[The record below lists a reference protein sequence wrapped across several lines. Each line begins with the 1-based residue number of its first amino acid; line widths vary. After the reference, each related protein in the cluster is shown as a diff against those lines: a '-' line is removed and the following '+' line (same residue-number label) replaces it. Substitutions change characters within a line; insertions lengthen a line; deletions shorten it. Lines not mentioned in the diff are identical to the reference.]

1 MKSKSFPLPLY
12 ALLLLGISISNPI
25 QAQGLLWK
33 ITGNT
38 LQSPAW
44 IYGTMHVQDARV
56 FQLPEGWE
64 QKMEKAGKLALE
76 LDLNS
81 VPDPTRIMALLQS
94 PEDSAL
100 DKLLD
105 ADAYARLSKWFQDSL
120 GMSIEPFKGM
130 KPFMLMSMV
139 QKSRM
144 SADMPMALD
153 AWLGNRARE
162 ANIPV
167 VGIET
172 IEEQMGI
179 IDRLSISEQA
189 RMLVEF
195 VNQNEDRQAQEAELM
210 EAYLNGRLDR
220 LMHLAAQWEADPQF
234 KHEIITV
241 RNRIMAVRITEMLEQ
256 ESAFIAIGALHLPGK
271 EGVIELLRQ
280 RGFTVEPEL

>member
-1 MKSKSFPLPLY
+1 MKSQSFPLPLY
-12 ALLLLGISISNPI
+12 ALLLLGLSISNPL

-33 ITGNT
+33 ITGNN

-64 QKMEKAGKLALE
+64 QKLEQAGKLVLE
-76 LDLNS
+76 LDLNA
-81 VPDPTRIMALLQS
+81 VPDPTRIMSLLQS
-94 PEDSAL
+94 PEDSTL

-105 ADAYARLSKWFQDSL
+105 SEAYARLSKWFQDSL

-144 SADMPMALD
+144 PSEMPMALD
-153 AWLGNRARE
+153 AWLGNRARD
-162 ANIPV
+162 ANVPV
-167 VGIET
+167 VGLET
-172 IEEQMGI
+172 LEEQMSV
-179 IDRLSISEQA
+179 IDLLSISEQV

-195 VNQNEDRQAQEAELM
+195 VYQSEDRQAQEAELM
-210 EAYLNGRLDR
+210 DAYLNGQLER
-220 LMHLAAQWEADPQF
+220 LMHLAAQWDADPQF

-241 RNRIMAVRITEMLEQ
+241 RNRIMAGRISEMLTQ
-256 ESAFIAIGALHLPGK
+256 ESAFIAIGALHLPGTD
-271 EGVIELLRQ
+271 GVIALLRQ
-280 RGFTVEPEL
+280 RGFTVEPES